1 MSLLLLIALPLL
13 ASFLMP
19 FYRRYLRPVSLG
31 LDLGLAGLVYA
42 FYGHLPVQ
50 EMVSFSSPLSIVFR
64 LDTASYFF
72 VALFVGIRL
81 FDSLYRLRE
90 AADPSYFIIGNL
102 FLVGVL
108 GLLLSADIFNLY
120 IFFEIASIS
129 AYIFTAMKQDQ
140 QGYAG
145 AITYM
150 IVGSVASLFILLSIM
165 LIYLHLGYLTLSAI
179 GAGFHTLDTTMQHL
193 ILILLF
199 VGFGIK
205 AEIFPLNL
213 WVADIY
219 QAAPIR
225 VDALFSAILSTAYLF
240 LFFRLVYRL
249 HPDPVSLHFL
259 SIIGLVSFAVAEL
272 SALRSRNLKRIFA
285 YSTLGQLGIAFAAF
299 ASTDPMIVAGAL
311 FLIGAHSLAKVLLFL
326 GLDALHDAGGSV
338 QVGVFAVFR
347 SPFLVTL
354 FAIGFLSILGIP
366 PLAGFIAKLTILE
379 GFAATGHY
387 WIVGSIL
394 FVSLIEATYFFRL
407 LSSRARAETTG
418 GAKPI
423 DIPLAP
429 GRMFLLGL
437 LASLLILLGIFPSD
451 AMALCTHAAQ
461 TFLSGVPHV

>member
-1 MSLLLLIALPLL
+1 MSLLLLIALPLI

-19 FYRRYLRPVSLG
+19 FYRRFLRPVTLG
-31 LDLGLAGLVYA
+31 LDLGLVGLVYA
-42 FYGHLPVQ
+42 FYGQLPVQ
-50 EMVSFSSPLSIVFR
+50 EMVSFSSPLSIAFR

-81 FDSLYRLRE
+81 FDSMYRLRE
-90 AADPSYFIIGNL
+90 AADPSYFIVGNL

-108 GLLLSADIFNLY
+108 GLVLSADIFNLY

-150 IVGSVASLFILLSIM
+150 IVGGIASIFLLLAIM

-179 GAGFHTLDTTMQHL
+179 GAGFHTLDASMQRL

-225 VDALFSAILSTAYLF
+225 VDALFSSMLSKAYLF
-240 LFFRLVYRL
+240 LFFHLVYLL
-249 HPDPVSLHFL
+249 HPDPASLRFL
-259 SIIGLVSFAVAEL
+259 TVIGLVSFAVAEL

-285 YSTLGQLGIAFAAF
+285 YSTLGQLGVAFAAL
-299 ASTDPMIVAGAL
+299 ASTDPMIIAGAL
-311 FLIGAHSLAKVLLFL
+311 FLIGAHSVAKVLLFF
-326 GLDALHDAGGSV
+326 GLDALEEASGSV
-338 QVGVFAVFR
+338 QVEAFATFR
-347 SPFLVTL
+347 SPFLLTV

-379 GFAATGHY
+379 GFAATGY
-387 WIVGSIL
+387 FWVVGSIL
-394 FVSLIEATYFFRL
+394 FVSLIEATYFFRIL
-407 LSSRARAETTG
+407 SKRAHAEKTVEISLSS
-418 GAKPI
+418 
-423 DIPLAP
+423 
-429 GRMFLLGL
+429 GRMILLGL
-437 LASLLILLGIFPSD
+437 LAAGLIILGIFPGE
-451 AMALCTHAAQ
+451 AMAFCTHAAQ
-461 TFLSGVPHV
+461 IFLSGVPHV